1 MSKRVRTVVVN
12 FQTPDLLKE
21 AIESFRKYCP
31 QSPLLIIDNG
41 SQDNSRE
48 VIEQMRQHTPAYTSV
63 LLLDEN
69 THHGP
74 AMHRAMNAVRED
86 FIFFLDSDTK
96 TTQGGFLEAMET
108 ELEKAEDV
116 YGIGLPVTVNK
127 RGFLAE
133 TGITIIAPAFMML
146 RRCLYSKFPPF
157 EHHGQPVLKNFLCA
171 QQKGYTLQSFPI
183 ENYIDHRW
191 RGTASRFGYGL
202 GWRGKKD
209 FILNKVGL

>member
-1 MSKRVRTVVVN
+1 MSKQVRTVVVN
-12 FQTPDLLKE
+12 YQTPDLLKE
-21 AIESFRKYCP
+21 AIESFRKYYP

-41 SQDNSRE
+41 SKDNSRE
-48 VIEQMRQHTPAYTSV
+48 VIEQMRQQTPACTSV

-69 THHGP
+69 TYHGP
-74 AMHRAMNAVRED
+74 AMHQAMKAVNDD

-96 TTQGGFLEAMET
+96 TIQGGFLEAMQT
-108 ELEKAEDV
+108 ELEKTENV

-127 RGFLAE
+127 RGFLAV
-133 TGITIIAPAFMML
+133 TGMTILAPAFMML
-146 RRCLYSKFPPF
+146 RRRLYSKFPPF
-157 EHHGQPVLKNFLCA
+157 EHHGQPVLKNFLRA
-171 QQKGYTLQSFPI
+171 QQMGYTLQSFPI
-183 ENYIDHRW
+183 EKYIDHRW